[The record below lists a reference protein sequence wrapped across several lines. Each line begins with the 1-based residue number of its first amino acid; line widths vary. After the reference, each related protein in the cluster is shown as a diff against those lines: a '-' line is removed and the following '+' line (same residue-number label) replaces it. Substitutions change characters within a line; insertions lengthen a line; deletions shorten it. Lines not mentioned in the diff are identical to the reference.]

1 MRNYEELR
9 RRFSGS
15 FRELRRVRRFRYR
28 DLEER
33 AGVSIA
39 MLKKIEKGSANPS
52 LRIMAQIAE
61 AFEINVGDML

>member
-1 MRNYEELR
+1 MRDYEEVR

-15 FRELRRVRRFRYR
+15 FRELRRARRFRYV

-39 MLKKIEKGSANPS
+39 MLKKIEKGEANPS
-52 LRIMAQIAE
+52 LRIMTQIAGAYGVRLE
-61 AFEINVGDML
+61 EML